1 MTVQS
6 PLSGLIRFKDS
17 LPSSLWSFVIPTE
30 RSPNS
35 AITASIDPR
44 LDIVEQGPFSS
55 VLALHS
61 CQECRNSRP
70 NKNSYSRQRSQKK
83 HSQYRWSRRIPAR
96 SREEVQK
103 CRGYRMNH
111 RIMVI

>member
-61 CQECRNSRP
+61 CQGER
-70 NKNSYSRQRSQKK
+70 KNTCGWFETPTDPRRSTANIDGPGEFQLV
-83 HSQYRWSRRIPAR
+83 HAR
-96 SREEVQK
+96 KSKNVEV
-103 CRGYRMNH
+103 
-111 RIMVI
+111 IE